1 MAITRYWMVLA
12 AVLLAQSA
20 MAHMSLLYP
29 MARGSVGDKRQF
41 DFEAHAFIGYN
52 HKRTLPCNGYN
63 QVGPITKL
71 KAGQIVN
78 TRFWGPALKK
88 NYNSHLPRKPSSSG
102 RQMNQARHGGGF
114 CQYSLSYDGG
124 KSFHLIGE
132 YNESCPDFYYEWP
145 VKIPDNAP
153 SCKEKGKCL
162 FVWSWIAVNVPQF
175 YINCADVEIDGVDN
189 GKWSRNKG
197 IQIVDAPEHPQ
208 NVVKPGDDA
217 GDRMGK
223 GPHRDDIERNLK
235 GNWN

>member
-78 TRFWGPALKK
+78 
-88 NYNSHLPRKPSSSG
+88 
-102 RQMNQARHGGGF
+102 
-114 CQYSLSYDGG
+114 
-124 KSFHLIGE
+124 
-132 YNESCPDFYYEWP
+132 WP
-145 VKIPDNAP
+145 VPDNAP